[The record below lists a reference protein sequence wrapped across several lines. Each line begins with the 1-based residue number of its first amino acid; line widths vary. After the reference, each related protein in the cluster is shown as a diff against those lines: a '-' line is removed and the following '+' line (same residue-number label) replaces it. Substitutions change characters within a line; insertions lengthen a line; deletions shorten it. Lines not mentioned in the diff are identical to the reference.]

1 MFKLSNFFHVK
12 QELAGE
18 PAASASAE
26 TATTTVESNAV
37 AQQSSLLGNT
47 TDQTAQQN
55 ATAEQQP
62 EPFLKEL
69 PSAEDKEGWAAVYA
83 KLGRPENAD
92 GYELPVAEGDTGEFA
107 KTTSQWMHEAGLS
120 KQQAHALATQ
130 WNAHQAAQAE
140 AQQAAITQQVAQ
152 DMAAMKQQWGANFDA
167 NSAIVRSAVNT
178 FAPPEFIEMLDKSGL
193 INSPVIAN
201 MFLKIGAA
209 IGEDKSVTATKSS
222 PLGGESDLAQRM
234 WPGMN

>member
-1 MFKLSNFFHVK
+1 MSLDASTT
-12 QELAGE
+12 E
-18 PAASASAE
+18 AATDTTTADTTQQA
-26 TATTTVESNAV
+26 ATT
-37 AQQSSLLGNT
+37 QQTSILGT
-47 TDQTAQQN
+47 TQSQTQQ
-55 ATAEQQP
+55 ATSTDVNQAQP

-69 PSAEDKEGWAAVYA
+69 PAADDKEGWATVYA
-83 KLGRPENAD
+83 KMGRPESAD
-92 GYELPVAEGDTGEFA
+92 GYELPVPEGDAGEFA

-120 KQQAHALATQ
+120 KQQAQALATH
-130 WNAHQAAQAE
+130 WNEHQAAQAE
-140 AQQAAITQQVAQ
+140 AQKAALAQQVEK
-152 DMAAMKQQWGANFDA
+152 DMTAMKQAWGADFDA
-167 NSAIVRSAVNT
+167 NSAIVRTAVNT

-209 IGEDKSVTATKSS
+209 IGEDKSVTANKSS

>member
-1 MFKLSNFFHVK
+1 MFKLSNYFHIK

-18 PAASASAE
+18 PAAPGGEPAAPPSEPAQ
-26 TATTTVESNAV
+26 TA
-37 AQQSSLLGNT
+37 SLLGG
-47 TDQTAQQN
+47 QPPAQQPGTEPP
-55 ATAEQQP
+55 AAAI

-69 PSAEDKEGWAAVYA
+69 PGADDKEGWSALYN
-83 KLGRPENAD
+83 KMGRPESAD
-92 GYELPVAEGDTGEFA
+92 GYELPVPEGDAGEFA

-120 KQQAHALATQ
+120 KQQAQALATH
-130 WNAHQAAQAE
+130 WNTHQTAQAE
-140 AQQAAITQQVAQ
+140 AQQAALAHQVEK
-152 DMAAMKQQWGANFDA
+152 DMTSMKQSWGADFEA

-209 IGEDKSVTATKSS
+209 TSEDRIVGKPSGQQETGEQS
-222 PLGGESDLAQRM
+222 LAKRL
-234 WPGMN
+234 WPNMN

>member
-1 MFKLSNFFHVK
+1 MFKLSDYFHIK

-18 PAASASAE
+18 PAAPGGEPSAPPSE
-26 TATTTVESNAV
+26 P
-37 AQQSSLLGNT
+37 AQPASLLGG
-47 TDQTAQQN
+47 QPK
-55 ATAEQQP
+55 AEEAP
-62 EPFLKEL
+62 PAAVAEPFLKEL
-69 PSAEDKEGWAAVYA
+69 PAADDKEGWAAVYA
-83 KLGRPENAD
+83 KMGRPESAD
-92 GYELPVAEGDTGEFA
+92 GYELPVPEGDAGEFA

-120 KQQAHALATQ
+120 KQQAQALATH
-130 WNAHQAAQAE
+130 WNEHHAAQAE
-140 AQQAAITQQVAQ
+140 AQQAALAQQVEK
-152 DMAAMKQQWGANFDA
+152 DMTAMKQAWGADFDA
-167 NSAIVRSAVNT
+167 NSAIVRTAVNT

-209 IGEDKSVTATKSS
+209 IGEDKSVTANKSS